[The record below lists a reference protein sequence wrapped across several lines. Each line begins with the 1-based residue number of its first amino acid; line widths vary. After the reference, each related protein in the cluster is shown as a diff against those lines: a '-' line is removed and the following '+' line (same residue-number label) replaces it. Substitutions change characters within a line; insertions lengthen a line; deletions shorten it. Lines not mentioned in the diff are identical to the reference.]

1 MWLHSLFLFY
11 LTLWR
16 PLGYSLVALGV
27 AFEGDGMLFTS
38 AFLTAEGFFDVGDM
52 MIIIFLSV
60 ILGDTI
66 WFLIGRNYIRRFP
79 RLVRLVNKFAKPF
92 DRHLSENPTR
102 TLIFTKF
109 LYGANHA
116 MLLRA
121 GMSEISYKKFI
132 KADLVSIPIWITV
145 VGGLGFFSA
154 HTLHSARH
162 YLKFAEISL
171 ALALIGFFVL
181 EYFLHKISVS
191 AELEAEKNDSHS

>member
-1 MWLHSLFLFY
+1 MRLHSLFLFY

-92 DRHLSENPTR
+92 DRHLGDASPSD
-102 TLIFTKF
+102 
-109 LYGANHA
+109 HA
-116 MLLRA
+116 ARPQPQARFKRRRGPAVRPA
-121 GMSEISYKKFI
+121 GYAR
-132 KADLVSIPIWITV
+132 KARPGHRVADAGSK
-145 VGGLGFFSA
+145 GDG
-154 HTLHSARH
+154 
-162 YLKFAEISL
+162 
-171 ALALIGFFVL
+171 
-181 EYFLHKISVS
+181 
-191 AELEAEKNDSHS
+191 EAA